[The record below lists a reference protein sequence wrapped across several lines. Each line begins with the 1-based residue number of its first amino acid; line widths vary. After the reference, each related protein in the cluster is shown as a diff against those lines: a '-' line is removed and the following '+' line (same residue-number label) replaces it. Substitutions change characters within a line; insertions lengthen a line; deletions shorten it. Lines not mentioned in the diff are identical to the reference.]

1 MLKILVFITIL
12 TIISYTKEI
21 VIVAD
26 NNFPKDKLTKDE
38 IKELFLGNIYF
49 IDGKRVL
56 LMNYKS
62 NHPMRLCF
70 EKNILQ
76 KNQRSLERYWQKAYY
91 QGIRPPKII
100 TSSEMLFLYLDSV
113 YPSIG
118 YVELKDIANQKIKV
132 LYKTRCK

>member
-1 MLKILVFITIL
+1 MLKFLFFVAIL
-12 TIISYTKEI
+12 TIVSYTKEI
-21 VIVAD
+21 AIVAD
-26 NNFPKDKLTKDE
+26 NNFPKDKLTKNE

-56 LMNYKS
+56 VMNYKF

-76 KNQRSLERYWQKAYY
+76 KSQRSLERYWQKAYY

-100 TSSEMLFLYLDSV
+100 TSSKMLFLYLDSV

-118 YVELKDIANQKIKV
+118 YVELEDISNKNIKI